1 MATSSPSTAPPA
13 LQYSADN
20 CTIGR
25 TMAILGE
32 RWTFVVIR
40 EVFNGIRRF
49 DDMRRR
55 TAIPR
60 QVLTDRLAVLVDH
73 GLLRK
78 EPYQVPG
85 ERARHEYRLTQ
96 KGLDLYP
103 VLVAIA
109 QWGDRY
115 LADPE
120 GPPVQ
125 FAHRGCGARD
135 DRGRDLRRRGTRS
148 TTYAGSSRSPAPA
161 PISWRT

>member
-1 MATSSPSTAPPA
+1 MATSTPTAPPA

-60 QVLTDRLAVLVDH
+60 QVLTNRLGVLVDH

-78 EPYQVPG
+78 EPYQEPG

-103 VLVAIA
+103 VMVAVA

-115 LADPE
+115 VADPE
-120 GPPVQ
+120 GPPVE
-125 FAHRGCGARD
+125 FVHRDCGATMTVVATCGAGHKVD
-135 DRGRDLRRRGTRS
+135 DVRRIEPRPGPG
-148 TTYAGSSRSPAPA
+148 AHLLKG
-161 PISWRT
+161 